1 MDEDSPVSAMVHDA
15 RALIVEDD
23 PQILDLSKQILQF
36 FGFEV
41 HALLDGKEAL
51 DWFQGHADDLDLVV
65 LDRRLSSIGGGALFR
80 VMHQINHSYRF
91 S

>member
-51 DWFQGHADDLDLVV
+51 DWF
-65 LDRRLSSIGGGALFR
+65 
-80 VMHQINHSYRF
+80 
-91 S
+91 